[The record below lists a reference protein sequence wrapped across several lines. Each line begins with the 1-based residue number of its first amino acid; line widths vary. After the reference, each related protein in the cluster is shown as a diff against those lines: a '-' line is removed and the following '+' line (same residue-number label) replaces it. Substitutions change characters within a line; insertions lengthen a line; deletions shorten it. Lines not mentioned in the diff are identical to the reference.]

1 MEDAEEAERNQ
12 DALRRNPALVC
23 VFHASAMSLFPIAI
37 LTLFL
42 RDDLALDMADV
53 FLLQAI
59 FGGAVAALEFPGG
72 YVADRIGYRRS
83 LLLGSVLASSG
94 WVVYALAR
102 DFLAIAVAELWL
114 AAGFALI
121 SGADTALMY
130 ESLLAVNEEP
140 TYTRWFARYRSLGN
154 VAEGTAALAGSA
166 LYALWPRV
174 PFALQ
179 ALLWLGNLGIAWRL
193 VEPPRAA
200 GAAGPAASHA
210 LSILRYATLDAPRL
224 RAVIGLFLALSL
236 PVYCMIWILPTYAR
250 DSGVS
255 AAWMGPIWAASS
267 YVVALGSITAPRI
280 AERIGQLPTLVGCV
294 ALVAVGYGGLGL
306 THAFWGFLFYGALCL
321 VRGVLAPLLLHEEQR
336 LIPSSDRASLLSL
349 KSLGFR
355 LAFCVIGPPIGY
367 ALDVAGQHTVLLALA
382 VPFTAVAA
390 AALWALVCA
399 RAPAVIPTRL

>member
-1 MEDAEEAERNQ
+1 MEDAEQSARDQE
-12 DALRRNPALVC
+12 ALRRNPALVC
-23 VFHASAMSLFPIAI
+23 VFHAVHMSLFPIAI

-83 LLLGSVLASSG
+83 LLWGSALASGG
-94 WVVYALAR
+94 WVVYALAQ
-102 DFLAIAVAELWL
+102 DFVAIAAAELWL
-114 AAGFALI
+114 AAGIALI

-130 ESLLAVNEEP
+130 ESLLAIDEEP

-166 LYALWPRV
+166 LYAVWPRV
-174 PFALQ
+174 PFILQ
-179 ALLWLGNLGIAWRL
+179 ALLWLANLGIAWRL
-193 VEPPRAA
+193 LEPPRTVRLTAP
-200 GAAGPAASHA
+200 GASHA
-210 LSILRYATLDAPRL
+210 LAILRYAALDAPRL

-236 PVYCMIWILPTYAR
+236 PVYCMVWILPTYVR
-250 DSGVS
+250 DAGVS
-255 AAWMGPIWAASS
+255 AAWMGPIWAAAS

-280 AERIGQLPTLVGCV
+280 TERIGQLPTLVACV

-321 VRGVLAPLLLHEEQR
+321 LRGVFAPLLLHEEQR
-336 LIPSSDRASLLSL
+336 LIPSGDRASLLSL
-349 KSLGFR
+349 KSLAFR

-367 ALDVAGQHTVLLALA
+367 ALDLADQHTVLLVLA
-382 VPFTAVAA
+382 VPFTAVAT
-390 AALWALVCA
+390 AALWGLVHA
-399 RAPAVIPTRL
+399 RAPAVVPTRL